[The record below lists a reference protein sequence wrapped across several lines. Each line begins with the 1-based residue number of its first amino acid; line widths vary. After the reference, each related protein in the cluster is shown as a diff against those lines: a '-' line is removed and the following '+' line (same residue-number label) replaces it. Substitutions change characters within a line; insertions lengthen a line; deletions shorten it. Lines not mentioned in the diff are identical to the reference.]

1 MANLTKAARLERDA
15 AISAR
20 DDSRD
25 DSREPEGRAARVP
38 VGVQRLKMSA
48 PERKGYV
55 RRWVNDEMD
64 GRCKRFEEGGY
75 QFVED
80 AKLQIGELNVGNE
93 NRNLGSRVSRVVGTH
108 PNGEPKLAYLMEI
121 KKEFYD
127 EDQRAKEKIN
137 REIDDAIKSGTLNNN
152 VAVQDRY
159 TPSDG
164 RKLETI

>member
-1 MANLTKAARLERDA
+1 MANLTKEARLARDA
-15 AISAR
+15 ARAETR
-20 DDSRD
+20 TED
-25 DSREPEGRAARVP
+25 REPEGREVRVP
-38 VGVQRLKMSA
+38 VGVQRMKMSA

-64 GRCKRFEEGGY
+64 GRVQRFKEGGY

-80 AKLQIGELNVGNE
+80 AKLQIGDHNIGNE
-93 NRNLGSRVSRVVGTH
+93 NKNLGTRVSRVVGTH

-137 REIDDAIKSGTLNNN
+137 REIDDAIKSGALSNN
-152 VAVQDRY
+152 VPTSDRY
-159 TPSDG
+159 TPSEG
-164 RKLETI
+164 RKIETV